1 MTERQLR
8 QERVVRYYEEGE
20 SVQDIA
26 KRLGLTTDTI
36 NDYLRE
42 HRMADAENARALLRQ
57 AILKDHANGMSA
69 MTIAIKHNVS
79 YPTVLD
85 TIRQDKAKIAPDLLY
100 KQLTCPAVH
109 KRYIREWAKTLPGKT
124 IRTPEGKMTVT
135 KAYPH
140 FVECAVPINDTIRVT
155 TFLNGEVYYLN
166 HGGTGYENNVEG

>member
-26 KRLGLTTDTI
+26 ERLGLTTDTI

-42 HRMADAENARALLRQ
+42 HKMAEAENAREKLKQ
-57 AILKDHANGMSA
+57 DILEDHANGMSA

-100 KQLTCPAVH
+100 KQLTCSAVH

-124 IRTPEGKMTVT
+124 IRTPEGNMIVT

-140 FVECAVPINDTIRVT
+140 FIECAKAMPNGIKVT

-166 HGGTGYENNVEG
+166 NGGHYENPDKE